1 MATSEIPD
9 LILMDLRLPDMDGI
23 TAFKKIQSI
32 NEIKNIPVIALTANA
47 IEGEAEKALEMGF
60 KDYITKPFEVEKF
73 LNIIDKVFS

>member
-1 MATSEIPD
+1 
-9 LILMDLRLPDMDGI
+9 
-23 TAFKKIQSI
+23 
-32 NEIKNIPVIALTANA
+32 LTANA